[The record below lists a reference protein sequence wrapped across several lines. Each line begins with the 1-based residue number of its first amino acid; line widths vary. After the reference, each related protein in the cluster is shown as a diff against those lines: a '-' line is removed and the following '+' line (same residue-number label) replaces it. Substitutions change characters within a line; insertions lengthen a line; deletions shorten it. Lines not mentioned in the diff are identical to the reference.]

1 MCALQK
7 YQNINLFNFG
17 VYSIHDQF
25 PCVLQYRRE
34 KLEYCK
40 VSYCVHD
47 PPWPHVSKFRGCPG
61 PSGALQQF
69 LMETLLLTCSY
80 HLLFN
85 TTICTAFS
93 YANNSTRKH
102 KRSLYQRHYFDMIHW
117 VSIKPKDLQS
127 LASDT
132 ESVSDAGIL
141 VM

>member
-1 MCALQK
+1 MYALQR

-25 PCVLQYRRE
+25 PSVLRYRRK

-47 PPWPHVSKFRGCPG
+47 SPYPHVSNLRDCPG

-80 HLLFN
+80 PLLFN
-85 TTICTAFS
+85 TTTCTAFS

-102 KRSLYQRHYFDMIHW
+102 KRSLYQGGHFDMIHW
-117 VSIKPKDLQS
+117 VSINPKDLQS
-127 LASDT
+127 LSSDP
-132 ESVSDAGIL
+132 EAVSDAGIL